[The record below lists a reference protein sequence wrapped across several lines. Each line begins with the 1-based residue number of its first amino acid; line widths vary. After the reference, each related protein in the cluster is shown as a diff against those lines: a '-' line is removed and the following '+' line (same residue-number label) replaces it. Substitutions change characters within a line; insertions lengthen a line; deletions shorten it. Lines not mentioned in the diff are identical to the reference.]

1 MCILQTMNIYKRILA
16 SAVIMLALD
25 FIYLSYNR
33 AIYETQTV
41 QIQRVMMNV
50 RVLPAII
57 CYLLLIIGLNVFIL
71 NRHRPVTEAFLLGFI
86 VYGVYNTN
94 SLSIYKKYTWTVAAM
109 DTLWG
114 GVLFAIVTAIIYN
127 I

>member
-1 MCILQTMNIYKRILA
+1 MNTYKRILA

-50 RVLPAII
+50 QVLPAII

-71 NRHRPVTEAFLLGFI
+71 NRHRPVMEAFLLGLI
-86 VYGVYNTN
+86 VYGVYNMT
-94 SLSIYKKYTWTVAAM
+94 SLAIYKKYTWTVAAM

-127 I
+127 L